1 MGPMAASAGTGS
13 AFAYA
18 QGKFAKGDRIGCPL
32 DPDAGSGLRCRP
44 GFTGGVTSP
53 LLVCAVPMFC
63 KSDVLPWAG
72 EHRGGRIVREQEQE
86 EVAAARRRRRRR
98 RVPAWHRTA
107 WPMPVHL

>member
-1 MGPMAASAGTGS
+1 MGPMAASAGTAS

-18 QGKFAKGDRIGCPL
+18 QGKFAKGDRIGCLL

-63 KSDVLPWAG
+63 KSDALPWAEAPEGAG

-86 EVAAARRRRRRR
+86 EVAAHNA
-98 RVPAWHRTA
+98 V
-107 WPMPVHL
+107 